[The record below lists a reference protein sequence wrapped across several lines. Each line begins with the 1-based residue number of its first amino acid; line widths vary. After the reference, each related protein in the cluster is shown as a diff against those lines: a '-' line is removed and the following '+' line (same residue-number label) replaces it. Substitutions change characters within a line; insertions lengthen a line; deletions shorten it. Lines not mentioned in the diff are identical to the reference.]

1 METKTFQVP
10 AIGCD
15 GCVRTISSEVSE
27 IQGVKQVQGN
37 VDTKIV
43 TVQWE
48 SPATWNTIEAKL
60 IEIEY
65 PPAQS

>member
-15 GCVRTISSEVSE
+15 GCVRTITNEVSD
-27 IQGVKQVQGN
+27 IKGVKHVQGN
-37 VDTKIV
+37 VDSKIV
-43 TVQWE
+43 TVEWE
-48 SPATWNTIEAKL
+48 APATWRDIEAKL

-65 PPAQS
+65 PPVQN